1 MFRLMLISFVLIFCA
16 SAEADIYKYID
27 EDGVVHFTD
36 APIGKHNQK
45 ILKERSKKGISD
57 FHYEKSANVQ
67 KTKISYT
74 AYTDIVEKKAKEH
87 SLDPALVNAVIK
99 TESNWNKY
107 AISRKGAVGLM
118 QLMPSTA
125 SMLQVKNP
133 FDAESNID
141 GGTRYL
147 KYLIERFNGNL
158 TLALAAYNAGPNKV
172 DKYGA
177 VPPISETKN
186 YVKRVLRLYNG
197 NPYTYYNDI
206 DKGRKEPIYKIFTSD
221 GTILFTNCASK

>member
-1 MFRLMLISFVLIFCA
+1 MPVLIIFILIFCA
-16 SAEADIYKYID
+16 SAEADIYKYVD
-27 EDGVVHFTD
+27 SEGVVHFTN
-36 APIGKHNQK
+36 APVGKHNRR
-45 ILKERSKKGISD
+45 ILKERPKKNISD
-57 FHYEKSANVQ
+57 FQHEKDTGVQ
-67 KTKISYT
+67 KTRISYT
-74 AYTDIVEKKAKEH
+74 AYTDIVDKKAKEH

-125 SMLQVKNP
+125 SMLQVKNL

-158 TLALAAYNAGPNKV
+158 VLALAAYNAGPNKV
-172 DKYGA
+172 ERYGD
-177 VPPISETKN
+177 VPPIAETKN

-197 NPYTYYNDI
+197 HPYAYYNDTE
-206 DKGRKEPIYKIFTSD
+206 KGKREPIYKILTSD
-221 GTILFTNCASK
+221 GTVLFTNCASR